1 MDVKQDSSKTESLLT
16 GKARTSASGRKRV
29 PKETINIPKATP
41 LSQPNEVKSVSS
53 EYSSTVTDLLS
64 VEDQSV
70 TEYKHEMKILSQA
83 GSLVRESEDPHSPI
97 WLKGFD
103 YPAQYLVRQ
112 TRSMSAKISTQSSDT
127 DATRPK
133 ETKVEDAS
141 GRRDESL
148 QQCGGKRKRER
159 GRKRK
164 TKRDSPDS
172 TDLPT
177 LHRDDELQQ
186 QSCSSSSCTCSDLE
200 ELIVSIPICGNF
212 PISVRHASKA
222 LQQDSTSTCTPP
234 EAQRQ
239 DVQQLVFPKPT
250 SSPQPVEDFYLPDEG
265 FQALKLDKLQSVQQF
280 GEKLRRKLKPSK
292 LMSSKLRHGFSDTYS
307 SQSEVESCTFTAD
320 VCSEVVSCVVGSDS
334 DSQLPFTEAEQ
345 EMLNVG
351 TLSSRDMFVSC
362 SLCDVSTSTS
372 LHCVCNRMDG
382 SEVAKTARLRH
393 VVCLHRVSEE
403 VCLVGRPVIANIPTA
418 CTFWYLSTFQISLH
432 PIFINYHFACLYAY
446 TICAHTRTH
455 AHTCTQH
462 KHTHAHNTCSSLT
475 SNLRPLLTTAQLSHL
490 EPCTLQ
496 LTQRPPFPMWLPSLL
511 GKYLCIWNNT
521 SAVEQHLELIG
532 GKTRGVWERSITLLK
547 IIIVVRH

>member
-1 MDVKQDSSKTESLLT
+1 MNVKQDSSKTESLLT

-29 PKETINIPKATP
+29 PKETINIPKTTP
-41 LSQPNEVKSVSS
+41 LSQPINEVKSGSS
-53 EYSSTVTDLLS
+53 ECSSTVTDLLS

-112 TRSMSAKISTQSSDT
+112 TRSMSAKISSQSSNT
-127 DATRPK
+127 DATRPM
-133 ETKVEDAS
+133 ETKGEDAS

-148 QQCGGKRKRER
+148 QQCGGRRKRGR

-164 TKRDSPDS
+164 TKGDSPDP
-172 TDLPT
+172 TDLPS

-186 QSCSSSSCTCSDLE
+186 QSCSSSSCTCSNLE

-222 LQQDSTSTCTPP
+222 LQQDSTSMWTPP

-265 FQALKLDKLQSVQQF
+265 FQALKLDKLQSVRQF
-280 GEKLRRKLKPSK
+280 GEKLRRKLKPPK
-292 LMSSKLRHGFSDTYS
+292 LMSSKLHHGFSDTYR
-307 SQSEVESCTFTAD
+307 SQSEVESYTFTAD
-320 VCSEVVSCVVGSDS
+320 VCSEVTQVPCAVGSDS

-382 SEVAKTARLRH
+382 SEVAKTACLRH

-418 CTFWYLSTFQISLH
+418 CA
-432 PIFINYHFACLYAY
+432 HFG
-446 TICAHTRTH
+446 IC
-455 AHTCTQH
+455 QH
-462 KHTHAHNTCSSLT
+462 SKFH
-475 SNLRPLLTTAQLSHL
+475 
-490 EPCTLQ
+490 
-496 LTQRPPFPMWLPSLL
+496 F
-511 GKYLCIWNNT
+511 Y
-521 SAVEQHLELIG
+521 
-532 GKTRGVWERSITLLK
+532 
-547 IIIVVRH
+547 